1 MLLFASFYLGS
12 PLFVIKPTDSEETI
26 NYYKREV
33 VKSLN
38 LLRGKVD
45 KSGHGVY
52 VQTSSLGS
60 MEALLEYLGRYVSI

>member
-1 MLLFASFYLGS
+1 M
-12 PLFVIKPTDSEETI
+12 FVIKPNDTEETI
-26 NYYKREV
+26 AYYKREV

-45 KSGHGVY
+45 KSGQGVY

-60 MEALLEYLGRYVSI
+60 MEALLEYLGR